1 MDQDRTATAPGSPAA
16 QAGGPLA
23 GIRILDLSSV
33 IMGPLATQLL
43 GDLGADVISIE
54 TPEGDT
60 NRAMGRGAH
69 PQLSGIA
76 MNIMRNKR
84 SVVLDLKHPEGRAA
98 CLRLA
103 ARSDV
108 LVTNLRPG
116 PLGRLRLTYDDVRAV
131 RPDIVFCRAHGFS
144 TASGRADDP
153 AYDDIIQSSSGIG
166 DLFTRI
172 GMTPMLLPTLV
183 ADKVCGFAIANAVL
197 AALVHRARTGDG
209 QEIEVP
215 MVDVMRAF
223 VLVEHG
229 AGAIPEPPIARPGYP
244 RILTP
249 ERRPQQTVDGWI
261 NVLPYTKQDYQV
273 LFRAAGR
280 DDLLE
285 DPRIQSRAARFE
297 NSDSLYRE
305 LAGCLAKET
314 TAFWL
319 DLTAREGI
327 PAARA
332 ASLEDLVE
340 ALPVADHPHAGPYRV
355 IPPPVSYAGTPAS
368 VRRPAPLIGE
378 QGREVLLE
386 AGFAAT
392 EVEGLI
398 VAGVLKVAE
407 EASSAEE

>member
-1 MDQDRTATAPGSPAA
+1 MSTGIDAA
-16 QAGGPLA
+16 VPGPLA
-23 GIRILDLSSV
+23 GIRVLDLTSV

-54 TPEGDT
+54 TREGDT

-69 PQLSGIA
+69 PELSGVA
-76 MNIMRNKR
+76 MNLMRNKR

-98 CLRLA
+98 CLKLA
-103 ARSDV
+103 AGSDV
-108 LVTNLRPG
+108 VVTNLRPG

-131 RPDIVFCRAHGFS
+131 RPDVVYCRAHGFS
-144 TASGRADDP
+144 TASGHADDP
-153 AYDDIIQSSSGIG
+153 AYDDIVQSSSGIG
-166 DLFTRI
+166 DLFARI

-197 AALVHRARTGDG
+197 AALVHRARGGTG

-229 AGAIPEPPIARPGYP
+229 AGGIPEPQVARPGYP

-249 ERRPQQTVDGWI
+249 ERRPQRTRDGWI
-261 NVLPYTKQDYQV
+261 NVLPYHKEDYQA
-273 LFRAAGR
+273 LFRCAGR
-280 DDLLE
+280 QDLDE
-285 DPRIQSRAARFE
+285 DPRIATRAARFE

-305 LAGCLAKET
+305 LAGCLAQET
-314 TAFWL
+314 TQFWL
-319 DLTAREGI
+319 DLAAREGI

-332 ASLEDLVE
+332 ASLEELVD
-340 ALPVADHPHAGPYRV
+340 ALPLDAHPHAGQYRV
-355 IPPPVSYAGTPAS
+355 IPPPVTFGRTPAS

-378 QGREVLLE
+378 HGREVLRE
-386 AGFAAT
+386 AGFAEPEIDA
-392 EVEGLI
+392 L
-398 VAGVLKVAE
+398 VASGALFEPGRGDA
-407 EASSAEE
+407 AGA